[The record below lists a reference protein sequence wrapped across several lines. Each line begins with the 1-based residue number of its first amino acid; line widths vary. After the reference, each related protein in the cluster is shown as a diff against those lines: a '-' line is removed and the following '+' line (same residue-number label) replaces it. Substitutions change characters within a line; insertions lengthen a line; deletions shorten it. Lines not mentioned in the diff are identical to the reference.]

1 MPKEDFVLL
10 TGTANI
16 PLAKKVASILKKP
29 IHPSVTQFAD
39 GEKRVVIPENLR
51 RKQVFIIQPTCPP
64 VDSNIMELLL
74 LIDASRR
81 ASASEITAVVP
92 YFGYSRQDRKEKPRV
107 PISAALVAD
116 LIEHAGADRIVTIDI
131 HSQTEQGFVKHAWD
145 NLFASYSFL
154 PILKKKFSKNLI
166 VASPDKNGVAMA
178 TFYAQKLHADGLAI
192 VYKERDIQTENI
204 SKALGII
211 GEVLGKDV
219 LLVDDMID
227 AAGTITNA
235 ANLINEKGA
244 KSIKAVVTHGLFSQ
258 PARERIEESV
268 LEEIYVTDSVP
279 LKEEMKN
286 TGKIKVVSVA
296 DLLAKAI
303 KCIYTGQS
311 ISKKLYP

>member
-1 MPKEDFVLL
+1 MSKEDFVLI
-10 TGTANI
+10 TGTAN
-16 PLAKKVASILKKP
+16 LKLVKKVSSILKKP
-29 IHPSVTQFAD
+29 LFPSVSEFAD
-39 GEKRVVIPENLR
+39 GEKRVIIKENLR

-74 LIDASRR
+74 LIDAARR
-81 ASASEITAVVP
+81 ASASEITAVIP
-92 YFGYSRQDRKEKPRV
+92 YYGYARQDRKEKPRV

-145 NLFASYSFL
+145 NLFASYSLL
-154 PILKKKFSKNLI
+154 PVLKKKFTKNLV

-178 TFYAQKLHADGLAI
+178 NFYAQKLKADGLAI
-192 VYKERDIQTENI
+192 VYKERDLNTENV
-204 SKALGII
+204 SKALGLI
-211 GEVLGKDV
+211 GEVSGKDV

-227 AAGTITNA
+227 AGGTICNA
-235 ANLINEKGA
+235 ANLIKEKGA
-244 KSIKAVVTHGLFSQ
+244 KSVKAAVTHGLFSP
-258 PARERIEESV
+258 PAMERIEESA
-268 LEEIYVTDSVP
+268 LEEIYVTDSVNLREEI
-279 LKEEMKN
+279 LKNK
-286 TGKIKVVSVA
+286 KIKIVSVA

>member
-16 PLAKKVASILKKP
+16 KLVKKVALILKKP
-29 IHPSVTQFAD
+29 LYESVSQFAD
-39 GEKRVVIPENLR
+39 GEKRVVIKENLR

-74 LIDASRR
+74 LIDATRR
-81 ASASEITAVVP
+81 ASASEITVVIP
-92 YFGYSRQDRKEKPRV
+92 YFGYARQDRKEKPRV

-131 HSQTEQGFVKHAWD
+131 HSQTEQGFIKGPWD
-145 NLFASYSFL
+145 NLFASYSLL
-154 PILKKKFSKNLI
+154 PILKKKFVRNLV

-178 TFYAQKLHADGLAI
+178 NFYAQKLHASGLAI
-192 VYKERDIQTENI
+192 VYKERDLNAENI

-211 GEVLGKDV
+211 GDVRDKDV

-235 ANLINEKGA
+235 ANLIKEKGA
-244 KSIKAVVTHGLFSQ
+244 RSVKAAVTHGLFSP
-258 PARERIEESV
+258 PALERIEQSA
-268 LEEIYVTDSVP
+268 LDEIYVTDSVN
-279 LKEEMKN
+279 LKDEVLKN
-286 TGKIKVVSVA
+286 KKIKVVSVA